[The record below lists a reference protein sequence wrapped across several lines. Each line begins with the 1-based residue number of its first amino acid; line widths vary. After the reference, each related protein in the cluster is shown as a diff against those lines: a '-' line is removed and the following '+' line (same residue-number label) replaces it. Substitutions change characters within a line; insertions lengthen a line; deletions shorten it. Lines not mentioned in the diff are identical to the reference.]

1 MNITIKQMIE
11 ELKKYPNQD
20 AELNIITNVIDT
32 ENEAYDIADC
42 SIEFMEQDKDDV
54 SCYDVMVSLNAEQT
68 KKRDE
73 KRDDSITTLLCDNG
87 KINITLNTNSYYEN
101 IVITNDNN
109 EVLREIQVNG
119 RFHDHENI
127 VKILQSIL

>member
-1 MNITIKQMIE
+1 MRITIKQMIE

-20 AELNIITNVIDT
+20 AELNIITNIIDT

-42 SIEFMEQDKDDV
+42 NIEFMEQDKEDV
-54 SCYDVMVSLNAEQT
+54 PCYDVMVSLNAEQA
-68 KKRDE
+68 KERDDKRE
-73 KRDDSITTLLCDNG
+73 DSITTLLCDNG

-109 EVLREIQVNG
+109 EVLREIKVNG
-119 RFHDHENI
+119 RFYDHENI